1 MVIIYAVADA
11 KRPVIVMIESF
22 NQKLDRI
29 IQTNHTHVLLRIT
42 PHLMRMPAPV
52 KAYDD
57 PFLPFGKLVINST
70 RDVVCGYV
78 FDFPA
83 YLAIGAAGVVALER
97 TIAYVDRALI
107 TIIDG
112 QFSGAGYAHMA
123 DEGTFNADALIL
135 ADDKHLPA
143 YLTRPDRSAF
153 VTYENT
159 IMDNPHAG
167 GIFSRMTDEMTI
179 GDIRLKIVGDEVV
192 YADGTA
198 NFGDSLHDK
207 LLHMRDM

>member
-1 MVIIYAVADA
+1 MTHTFI
-11 KRPVIVMIESF
+11 
-22 NQKLDRI
+22 QKLEQV
-29 IQTNHTHVLLRIT
+29 IQTNHTHVLLRIRPILT
-42 PHLMRMPAPV
+42 QMPAPV

-57 PFLPFGKLVINST
+57 PFLPFGKLVINAT

-112 QFSGAGYAHMA
+112 QFSGAGYVHMA
-123 DEGTFNADALIL
+123 DEGTFNTDALIL
-135 ADDKHLPA
+135 ADDKQLSA

-153 VTYENT
+153 VTYENA
-159 IMDNPHAG
+159 IMDNAHAG
-167 GIFSRMTDEMTI
+167 GIFSHMMDEMTI

-207 LLHMRDM
+207 LLHMRDT

>member
-1 MVIIYAVADA
+1 MVTFDAVADA

-22 NQKLDRI
+22 IQKLDRI
-29 IQTNHTHVLLRIT
+29 IMTNHTHILLRIT
-42 PHLMRMPAPV
+42 PHLMRMPALV

-57 PFLPFGKLVINST
+57 PFLPFGKLVINAT

-112 QFSGAGYAHMA
+112 QFSGVGYVHMA

-135 ADDKHLPA
+135 ADDKHLSA
-143 YLTRPDRSAF
+143 YLTRPDRTAF
-153 VTYENT
+153 VTYDHAF
-159 IMDNPHAG
+159 DNAHAG
-167 GIFSRMTDEMTI
+167 GVFSRRMDEMTI
-179 GDIRLKIVGDEVV
+179 GDIRLKIVGDDVV

-198 NFGDSLHDK
+198 NFGDRLHQQ
-207 LLHMRDM
+207 LMDMCDD